1 MASADV
7 VSAPSGNGSVRLS
20 VFPTEEPT
28 VEEVITYLDAN
39 EPLVNAVHSFELRG
53 ITPPVLLS
61 LEVSEDMTG
70 FALAAMPPPQEQP
83 QQQQQQD
90 PTQSKTPP
98 VRK

>member
-7 VSAPSGNGSVRLS
+7 GSASSGNGSVRLP

-28 VEEVITYLDAN
+28 VEEVITYLDAS

-53 ITPPVLLS
+53 KTPPVLLS

-70 FALAAMPPPQEQP
+70 FALAIRPAPL
-83 QQQQQQD
+83 
-90 PTQSKTPP
+90 
-98 VRK
+98 